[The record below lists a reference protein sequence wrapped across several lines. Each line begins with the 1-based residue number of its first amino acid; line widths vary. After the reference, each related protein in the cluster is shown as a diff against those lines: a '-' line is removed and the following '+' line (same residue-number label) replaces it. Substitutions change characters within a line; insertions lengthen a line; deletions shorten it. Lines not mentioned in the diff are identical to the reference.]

1 MLRNPENYPK
11 LEKMGELKIMQDY
24 KELKM
29 AF

>member
-1 MLRNPENYPK
+1 MKNPEKYPK
-11 LEKMGELKIMQDY
+11 LEKIGELKIMKDF